1 MRLEGNSSAQECPGE
16 GFHPLVLVNLTQLD
30 DSSPKGFLE
39 VLMLTFHRAVGLL
52 VVCWREEN
60 LDVEGLHDVL
70 VGHEG
75 VAVVGHGHHSVS
87 DSR

>member
-60 LDVEGLHDVL
+60 LMLKVFMMSWLAMKVL
-70 VGHEG
+70 PL
-75 VAVVGHGHHSVS
+75 
-87 DSR
+87 